1 MFTVRAGFFHE
12 AQNKGDRRYVTLGA
26 GIIFNVF
33 TIDVSYLVPVNNTA
47 VSGQNPLENT
57 LRFSLTLNFDKWG
70 DKTKLER
77 VN

>member
-26 GIIFNVF
+26 GIIFNAF
-33 TIDVSYLVPVNNTA
+33 ALDVSYLVPVNNTA

-57 LRFSLTLNFDKWG
+57 LRFSLTFNFDKWG
-70 DKTKLER
+70 DNTKLEK